1 MNVEVVTSRFGTIEV
16 AQERIFFFPRGLIG
30 FEHLKRYARL
40 DSKKGPAVQW
50 LQALEDP
57 ETAFLV
63 SEPRTY
69 LPSFQLNLEKSDA
82 SQTLAEGVDP
92 EKLETLTI
100 LHVDRSQ
107 NLLHIHVQAPLLLD
121 PVSRRGVQVLTDAV
135 HPTATVPLKIP

>member
-16 AQERIFFFPRGLIG
+16 APERIFFFPRGLIG
-30 FEHLKRYARL
+30 FEHLKKYARI

-69 LPSFQLNLEKSDA
+69 LPSFQLKIGKPDA
-82 SQTLAEGVDP
+82 SQALVEGVDP

-100 LHVDRSQ
+100 LHVDRTQ

-121 PVSRRGVQVLTDAV
+121 PVSRRGVQVLTDAAA
-135 HPTATVPLKIP
+135 PR

>member
-1 MNVEVVTSRFGTIEV
+1 
-16 AQERIFFFPRGLIG
+16 LIG
-30 FEHLKRYARL
+30 FEHLKKYARI
-40 DSKKGPAVQW
+40 DSKKGPGIQW

-69 LPSFQLNLEKSDA
+69 LPSFQLKIGKSDA
-82 SQTLAEGVDP
+82 SQALVEGVDP

-100 LHVDRSQ
+100 LHVDRTQ

-121 PVSRRGVQVLTDAV
+121 PVSRRGVQVLTDAAS
-135 HPTATVPLKIP
+135 PTVTLPLKSP